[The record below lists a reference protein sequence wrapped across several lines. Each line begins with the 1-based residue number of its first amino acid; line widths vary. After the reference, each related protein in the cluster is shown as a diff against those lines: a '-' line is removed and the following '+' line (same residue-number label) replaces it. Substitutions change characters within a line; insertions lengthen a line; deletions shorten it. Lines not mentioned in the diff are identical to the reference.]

1 MRICLVSEEY
11 PPETGHGGIGTQTW
25 NKAQALTE
33 LGHSV
38 EVLSRAGIGSP
49 ARTCQE
55 SGITVHRMAP
65 PGENPACPL
74 PIYDQSVYSLGY
86 SWSVLHSLYRLT
98 QKNQFDLINF
108 PEFGAEGFAFQAN
121 RTAANWVP
129 IVVQLHAPLA
139 MLAERM
145 GWPEKNTSFYR
156 TAAFME
162 GESIRLADGWMAS
175 SANIANFVAEFYE
188 IPRGEIDVVHC
199 GIDCDMFRP
208 GVEEGMRNDRPTVL
222 FVGNVTPSKGI
233 STVFEAVL
241 RLRRRFPNIL
251 LQVVGK
257 GDELWNE
264 MVVRARRDGAEGNLQ
279 RVPFVK
285 ERKEISELYR
295 RAHVFASPADHEN
308 GVANAYVEAM
318 ACGCP
323 VIASTTGGAPEAVTD
338 GESGILVAPQDVDA
352 TVAAL
357 DQLLGNE
364 ALARRLGAAGRRRA
378 EKYFAREHYIN
389 RVLAAYQKTI
399 NRSQE
404 KLASLKAQNE

>member
-38 EVLSRAGIGSP
+38 EVLSRAGIGEA
-49 ARTCQE
+49 ARTCE
-55 SGITVHRMAP
+55 EAGITVHRMAP
-65 PGENPACPL
+65 PGAAPACRL
-74 PIYDQSVYSLGY
+74 PIYDQSVYMIGY
-86 SWSVLHSLYRLT
+86 TWSVLHSLHKLT
-98 QKNQFDLINF
+98 QENQFDLINL
-108 PEFGAEGFAFQAN
+108 PEYGAEGFAFQAN

-129 IVVQLHAPLA
+129 TIVQLHAPLA

-156 TAAFME
+156 TATFME

-175 SANIANFVAEFYE
+175 SANIATFVAEFYG
-188 IPRGEIDVVHC
+188 IPRSEIEVVHC
-199 GIDCDMFRP
+199 GVDCDMFRP
-208 GVEEGMRNDRPTVL
+208 GDAEGRRNERPTVL

-233 STVFEAVL
+233 STVFEAIL
-241 RLRRRFPNIL
+241 RLRTRFPNIL

-264 MVVRARRDGAEGNLQ
+264 MINRARRDGAEGNLE
-279 RVPFVK
+279 RIPFVK
-285 ERKEISELYR
+285 ERAEISEIYR

-323 VIASTTGGAPEAVTD
+323 VIASTTGGASEAVTD
-338 GESGILVAPQDVDA
+338 GESGFLVPPRDVEA
-352 TVAAL
+352 TTAAIE
-357 DQLLGNE
+357 QVLGNE
-364 ALARRLGAAGRRRA
+364 ALRRHMGAAGRRRA
-378 EKYFAREHYIN
+378 ENYFAREHYIN

-404 KLASLKAQNE
+404 KLASLKTRNG